1 MTTKTKTT
9 KTARKTASKKSV
21 ASARG
26 FADTARITVK
36 GELPYRADSRYGR
49 AAAMAAKAGTVE
61 KYRAAFAKASK
72 MGVCTPGE
80 VLRDASEKGYLKI
93 A

>member
-1 MTTKTKTT
+1 MTTKSKS

-36 GELPYRADSRYGR
+36 GELPYRPDSRYGR
-49 AAAMAAKAGTVE
+49 AAALAAKAGTVAN
-61 KYRAAFAKASK
+61 YRAKFAKASK